1 MIYRGSPWETSSSP
15 RMWGTPSPSFTL
27 LPRGRFIPTH
37 VGNTSTATTSVRA
50 TTVHPHAC
58 GEHAIADPGKNSAY
72 GSSPRMWGTQAYRLI
87 PTVIPRF
94 IPTHVG
100 NTVPRKSPSGWRTV
114 HPHACGEHSLP
125 TGARMLPAGSSP
137 RMWGTL
143 RIDLLRIE
151 LRRFIPTHVGNTS
164 VGIEHCD
171 IWAVHPHACGEH
183 TYRTELFLKKK
194 KHLEKSTASSS
205 IPWSDPEAGMPPI
218 AARRTTLDVDG

>member
-1 MIYRGSPWETSSSP
+1 MWGTQHDLPRIAVGDRFIPTHVGNTVSQFHLIAARAVHPHACGEHLTIPANSVPRSGSSP
-15 RMWGTPSPSFTL
+15 RMWGTPALRRGRNPSW
-27 LPRGRFIPTH
+27 RFIPTH

-100 NTVPRKSPSGWRTV
+100 NTTGNDGAPRCCTV
-114 HPHACGEHSLP
+114 HPHACGEHDVRSFLSI
-125 TGARMLPAGSSP
+125 ARRGSSP

-143 RIDLLRIE
+143 CVLTGANRKQ
-151 LRRFIPTHVGNTS
+151 RFIPTHVGNT
-164 VGIEHCD
+164 
-171 IWAVHPHACGEH
+171 A
-183 TYRTELFLKKK
+183 
-194 KHLEKSTASSS
+194 STGS
-205 IPWSDPEAGMPPI
+205 
-218 AARRTTLDVDG
+218 